1 MLLHKD
7 DHFIYNCRV
16 AVKLPNNV
24 YLDTAP
30 YPYPVEGMVYY
41 SEDMRTKVEINF
53 VETEKGA
60 KFFLE
65 SVAEE
70 LETFKRLKATT
81 KLCANGHEGYTMTYG
96 LSREII
102 EEYTFAIPGETPAL
116 LDICLTQRK
125 EKLSD
130 PELYAKLQE
139 EVLAGLSLV
148 ENDMATRNSLKLH
161 ICY

>member
-7 DHFIYNCRV
+7 HHFIYNCRA

-30 YPYPVEGMVYY
+30 DPYPIEGMVYY
-41 SEDMRTKVEINF
+41 SEDMRTTVEINF

-65 SVAEE
+65 SVEDE

-81 KLCANGHEGYTMTYG
+81 RLCANGLEGYTMTYG
-96 LSREII
+96 SSREII
-102 EEYTFAIPGETPAL
+102 EEYTFAIPGETLAL

-125 EKLSD
+125 DTLSD
-130 PELYAKLQE
+130 PELYAKLKE
-139 EVLAGLSLV
+139 EVLAGLSLI
-148 ENDMATRNSLKLH
+148 EK
-161 ICY
+161 